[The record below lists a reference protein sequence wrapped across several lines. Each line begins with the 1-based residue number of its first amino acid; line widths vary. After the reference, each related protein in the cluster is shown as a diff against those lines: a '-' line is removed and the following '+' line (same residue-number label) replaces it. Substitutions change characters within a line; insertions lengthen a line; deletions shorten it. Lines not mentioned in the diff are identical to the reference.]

1 MAQKNK
7 NIATKKTKKSV
18 KPVEAPV
25 EQPVVET
32 VVEQPT
38 TPKEKPEESANATNI
53 TTKNMV
59 GRVNSSLDA
68 NHRVDLL
75 NLADDIFRKDPDA
88 ERKFT
93 LEIRDSVNAIVAAGV
108 VAALADESVYGTSTF
123 SAVLNHAM
131 YPQLLIAAKEMGV
144 TLPNVKSLPVNE
156 KEEVIL
162 ESDKIKVS
170 KDAKKKLQEEH
181 AIEEEKPELDP
192 VKVADMGEE
201 ALKKALQYLLI
212 VGPKKT
218 NIKNTLVGVVDFMR
232 TYRMTMADKA
242 ENVAEA
248 KLKYDGYTVDKWLM
262 DAFSYV
268 KPTFLLHG
276 IGRGLITMASL
287 AKSPVSSFCILRRT
301 LTDPET
307 NKPVW
312 DDQSIADAVKAIV
325 YLVASNA
332 IADEQKNLDALD
344 KKAKDYKDVS
354 EKYKTSI
361 DHYKKILEYVSNPD
375 FDVINTLVQKMDDEK
390 DPTATK
396 IFTHVK
402 DQYYPDKSRNGYKN
416 LDYDVVQRAGIITN
430 LFITEADRNED
441 YNEVNIQELVAY
453 TTEEIKE
460 MREAEAK
467 AKAEAKKEESK
478 NA

>member
-25 EQPVVET
+25 EQTVVET
-32 VVEQPT
+32 VEKPT

-361 DHYKKILEYVSNPD
+361 NHYKKILEYVSNPD

-460 MREAEAK
+460 MREAEEK

>member
-25 EQPVVET
+25 EQTVVET

-131 YPQLLIAAKEMGV
+131 YPQLVIAAKEMGV

-156 KEEVIL
+156 KEEVVL

-402 DQYYPDKSRNGYKN
+402 DQYYPNKSRNGYKN

>member
-7 NIATKKTKKSV
+7 NITTKKAKKSV

-25 EQPVVET
+25 EQVVVET
-32 VVEQPT
+32 VEET
-38 TPKEKPEESANATNI
+38 KTSKENPEEKVNPTNI

-131 YPQLLIAAKEMGV
+131 YPQLVIAAKEMGV
-144 TLPNVKSLPVNE
+144 TLPNVKALPVNE
-156 KEEVIL
+156 KDEVIV

-181 AIEEEKPELDP
+181 AIEDKKPELDP

-201 ALKKALQYLLI
+201 ALKEALQYLLI

-218 NIKNTLVGVVDFMR
+218 NIKNTLVSVVDFMR

-312 DDQSIADAVKAIV
+312 DDQSIADAVKAII

-344 KKAKDYKDVS
+344 KKAKDYKEVS
-354 EKYKTSI
+354 EKYKNSI
-361 DHYKKILEYVSNPD
+361 DHYKQILEYVSNPD
-375 FDVINTLVQKMDDEK
+375 FDVINTMIQKMDDEK

-396 IFTHVK
+396 LFNYIK
-402 DQYYPDKSRNGYKN
+402 DQYYPNVARGGYKN

-430 LFITEADRNED
+430 MFITEADRNED

>member
-1 MAQKNK
+1 MAKKNK
-7 NIATKKTKKSV
+7 NITTKNTKKSV

-25 EQPVVET
+25 EQTVVET
-32 VVEQPT
+32 VE
-38 TPKEKPEESANATNI
+38 EKPEEKVNTTNI

-75 NLADDIFRKDPDA
+75 NLANDIFRKDPDA

-93 LEIRDSVNAIVAAGV
+93 LEIRDSVNAIVAAGI
-108 VAALADESVYGTSTF
+108 VAALADESVYGTSTL

-131 YPQLLIAAKEMGV
+131 YPQLIIAAKEMGV
-144 TLPNVKSLPVNE
+144 TLPNVKALPVNE
-156 KEEVIL
+156 KDEVIV

-181 AIEEEKPELDP
+181 AIEDKKPELDP

-201 ALKKALQYLLI
+201 ALKEALQYLLI

-218 NIKNTLVGVVDFMR
+218 NIKNTLVSVVDFMR
-232 TYRMTMADKA
+232 TYRITMADKA

-312 DDQSIADAVKAIV
+312 DDQSIADAVKAII

-344 KKAKDYKDVS
+344 KKAKDYKEVS
-354 EKYKTSI
+354 EKYKNSI
-361 DHYKKILEYVSNPD
+361 DHYKQILEYVSNPD
-375 FDVINTLVQKMDDEK
+375 FDVINTMIQKMDDEK

-396 IFTHVK
+396 LFNYVK
-402 DQYYPDKSRNGYKN
+402 DQYYPNVARGGYKN

-430 LFITEADRNED
+430 MFITEADRNED

>member
-7 NIATKKTKKSV
+7 NITTKKTKKSV

-25 EQPVVET
+25 EQTVVET
-32 VVEQPT
+32 VVE
-38 TPKEKPEESANATNI
+38 KPEEKVNTTNI

-131 YPQLLIAAKEMGV
+131 YPQLVIAAKEMGV
-144 TLPNVKSLPVNE
+144 TLPNVKALPVNE
-156 KEEVIL
+156 KDEVIV

-181 AIEEEKPELDP
+181 AIEDKKPELDP

-201 ALKKALQYLLI
+201 ALKEALQYLLI

-218 NIKNTLVGVVDFMR
+218 NIKNTLVSVVDFMR

-276 IGRGLITMASL
+276 I
-287 AKSPVSSFCILRRT
+287 
-301 LTDPET
+301 
-307 NKPVW
+307 
-312 DDQSIADAVKAIV
+312 
-325 YLVASNA
+325 
-332 IADEQKNLDALD
+332 
-344 KKAKDYKDVS
+344 
-354 EKYKTSI
+354 
-361 DHYKKILEYVSNPD
+361 
-375 FDVINTLVQKMDDEK
+375 
-390 DPTATK
+390 
-396 IFTHVK
+396 
-402 DQYYPDKSRNGYKN
+402 
-416 LDYDVVQRAGIITN
+416 
-430 LFITEADRNED
+430 
-441 YNEVNIQELVAY
+441 
-453 TTEEIKE
+453 
-460 MREAEAK
+460 
-467 AKAEAKKEESK
+467 
-478 NA
+478 

>member
-7 NIATKKTKKSV
+7 NIVTKKTKKSV

-25 EQPVVET
+25 EQTVVET
-32 VVEQPT
+32 VEEPI
-38 TPKEKPEESANATNI
+38 TPKEKPEETVNPTNI

-131 YPQLLIAAKEMGV
+131 YPQLVIAAKEMGV

-156 KEEVIL
+156 KEEVVL

-402 DQYYPDKSRNGYKN
+402 DQYYPNKSRSGYKN

-430 LFITEADRNED
+430 LFITEADHNED

>member
-25 EQPVVET
+25 EQTVVET
-32 VVEQPT
+32 VEEPT

-344 KKAKDYKDVS
+344 KKAEDYKDVS

>member
-25 EQPVVET
+25 EQTVVET
-32 VVEQPT
+32 VEQPA

-375 FDVINTLVQKMDDEK
+375 FDVISTLVQKMDDEK

>member
-7 NIATKKTKKSV
+7 NITTKKAKKSV

-25 EQPVVET
+25 EQVVVET
-32 VVEQPT
+32 VEET
-38 TPKEKPEESANATNI
+38 KTPKEKPEEKVNTTNI

-131 YPQLLIAAKEMGV
+131 YPQLVIAAKEMGV
-144 TLPNVKSLPVNE
+144 TLPNVKALPVNE
-156 KEEVIL
+156 KDEVIV

-181 AIEEEKPELDP
+181 AIEEKKPELDP

-201 ALKKALQYLLI
+201 ALKEALQYLLI

-218 NIKNTLVGVVDFMR
+218 NIKNTLVNVVDFMR

-312 DDQSIADAVKAIV
+312 DDQSIADAVKAII

-344 KKAKDYKDVS
+344 KKAKDYKEVS
-354 EKYKTSI
+354 EKYKNSI

-375 FDVINTLVQKMDDEK
+375 FDVINTMIQKMDDDK
-390 DPTATK
+390 DPVATK
-396 IFTHVK
+396 LFNYVK
-402 DQYYPDKSRNGYKN
+402 DQYYPNVARGGYKN

-430 LFITEADRNED
+430 MFITEADRNED

>member
-25 EQPVVET
+25 EQTVVET
-32 VVEQPT
+32 VEQPT
-38 TPKEKPEESANATNI
+38 TPKEKPEESTNATNI

-344 KKAKDYKDVS
+344 KKAEDYKDVS

>member
-7 NIATKKTKKSV
+7 NITTKKTKKSV

-25 EQPVVET
+25 EQTVVET
-32 VVEQPT
+32 VEET
-38 TPKEKPEESANATNI
+38 KTSKEKPEEKANATNI

-93 LEIRDSVNAIVAAGV
+93 LEIRDSINAIVAAGV

-131 YPQLLIAAKEMGV
+131 YPQLVIAAKEMGV
-144 TLPNVKSLPVNE
+144 TLPNVKALPVNE
-156 KEEVIL
+156 KDEVIV

-181 AIEEEKPELDP
+181 TIEEEKPELDP

-218 NIKNTLVGVVDFMR
+218 NIKNTLVSVVDFMR

-375 FDVINTLVQKMDDEK
+375 FDVISTLVQKMDDEK

-396 IFTHVK
+396 IFAHVK
-402 DQYYPDKSRNGYKN
+402 NQYYPDKSRNGYKN

-430 LFITEADRNED
+430 MFITEADRNED

>member
-25 EQPVVET
+25 EQTVVET
-32 VVEQPT
+32 VEEPT
-38 TPKEKPEESANATNI
+38 TPKEKPEESTNATNI

>member
-25 EQPVVET
+25 EQTVVET
-32 VVEQPT
+32 VEQPT
-38 TPKEKPEESANATNI
+38 TSKEKPEETVNPTNI

-131 YPQLLIAAKEMGV
+131 YPQLVIAAKEMGV

-156 KEEVIL
+156 KEEVVL

-354 EKYKTSI
+354 EKYKNSI

>member
-7 NIATKKTKKSV
+7 NITTKKTKKSV

-25 EQPVVET
+25 EQVVVET
-32 VVEQPT
+32 VEETKTQ
-38 TPKEKPEESANATNI
+38 KENPEEKVNPTNI

-131 YPQLLIAAKEMGV
+131 YPQLVIAAKEMGV
-144 TLPNVKSLPVNE
+144 TLPNVKALPVNE
-156 KEEVIL
+156 KDEVIV

-181 AIEEEKPELDP
+181 AIEDKKPELDP

-201 ALKKALQYLLI
+201 ALKEALQYLLI

-218 NIKNTLVGVVDFMR
+218 NIKNTLVSVVDFMR

-312 DDQSIADAVKAIV
+312 DDQSIADAVKAII

-332 IADEQKNLDALD
+332 IADEQKNLEALD
-344 KKAKDYKDVS
+344 KKAKDYKEVS
-354 EKYKTSI
+354 EKYKNSI

-375 FDVINTLVQKMDDEK
+375 FDVINTMIQKMDDEK

-396 IFTHVK
+396 LFNYVK
-402 DQYYPDKSRNGYKN
+402 DQYYPNVARGGYKN

-430 LFITEADRNED
+430 MFITEADRNED

>member
-1 MAQKNK
+1 
-7 NIATKKTKKSV
+7 
-18 KPVEAPV
+18 
-25 EQPVVET
+25 
-32 VVEQPT
+32 
-38 TPKEKPEESANATNI
+38 
-53 TTKNMV
+53 
-59 GRVNSSLDA
+59 
-68 NHRVDLL
+68 
-75 NLADDIFRKDPDA
+75 
-88 ERKFT
+88 
-93 LEIRDSVNAIVAAGV
+93 
-108 VAALADESVYGTSTF
+108 
-123 SAVLNHAM
+123 
-131 YPQLLIAAKEMGV
+131 
-144 TLPNVKSLPVNE
+144 
-156 KEEVIL
+156 
-162 ESDKIKVS
+162 
-170 KDAKKKLQEEH
+170 
-181 AIEEEKPELDP
+181 
-192 VKVADMGEE
+192 
-201 ALKKALQYLLI
+201 
-212 VGPKKT
+212 
-218 NIKNTLVGVVDFMR
+218 
-232 TYRMTMADKA
+232 
-242 ENVAEA
+242 
-248 KLKYDGYTVDKWLM
+248 M

-312 DDQSIADAVKAIV
+312 DDQSIADAVKAII

-344 KKAKDYKDVS
+344 KKAKDYKEVS
-354 EKYKTSI
+354 EKYKNSI
-361 DHYKKILEYVSNPD
+361 DHYKQILEYVSNPD
-375 FDVINTLVQKMDDEK
+375 FDVINTMIQKMDDEK

-396 IFTHVK
+396 LFNHVK
-402 DQYYPDKSRNGYKN
+402 DQYYPNVARGGYKN

-430 LFITEADRNED
+430 MFITEADRNED

>member
-7 NIATKKTKKSV
+7 NITTKKAKKSV

-25 EQPVVET
+25 EQVVVET
-32 VVEQPT
+32 VEETKTQ
-38 TPKEKPEESANATNI
+38 KENPEEKVNTTNI

-131 YPQLLIAAKEMGV
+131 YPQLVIAAKEMGV
-144 TLPNVKSLPVNE
+144 TLPNVKALPVNE
-156 KEEVIL
+156 KDEVIV

-181 AIEEEKPELDP
+181 AIEEKKPELDP

-201 ALKKALQYLLI
+201 ALKEALQYLLI

-218 NIKNTLVGVVDFMR
+218 NIKNTLVNVVDFMR

-312 DDQSIADAVKAIV
+312 DDQSIADAVKAII

-344 KKAKDYKDVS
+344 KKAKDYKEVS
-354 EKYKTSI
+354 EKYKNSI

-375 FDVINTLVQKMDDEK
+375 FDVINTMIQKMDDEK

-396 IFTHVK
+396 LFNYIK
-402 DQYYPDKSRNGYKN
+402 DQYYPNVARGGYKN

-430 LFITEADRNED
+430 MFITEADRNED

>member
-25 EQPVVET
+25 EQTVVET
-32 VVEQPT
+32 VEQPT
-38 TPKEKPEESANATNI
+38 TPKEKPEESTNATNI

-156 KEEVIL
+156 KEEVVL

>member
-7 NIATKKTKKSV
+7 NIATKETKKSV

-25 EQPVVET
+25 EQTVVET
-32 VVEQPT
+32 VEQPT
-38 TPKEKPEESANATNI
+38 TPKEKPEETANTTNI

-375 FDVINTLVQKMDDEK
+375 FDVISTLVQKMDDEK

>member
-25 EQPVVET
+25 EQTVVET
-32 VVEQPT
+32 VEEPT

-170 KDAKKKLQEEH
+170 KDAKKKLQKEH

-301 LTDPET
+301 FTDPET

-375 FDVINTLVQKMDDEK
+375 FDVISTLVQKMDDEK

>member
-1 MAQKNK
+1 MAKKNK
-7 NIATKKTKKSV
+7 NITTKKAKKSV

-25 EQPVVET
+25 EQVVVET
-32 VVEQPT
+32 VEETKTQ
-38 TPKEKPEESANATNI
+38 KENPEEKVNPTNI

-131 YPQLLIAAKEMGV
+131 YPQLVIAAKEMGV
-144 TLPNVKSLPVNE
+144 TLPNVKALPVNE
-156 KEEVIL
+156 KDEVIV

-181 AIEEEKPELDP
+181 AIEDKKPELDP

-201 ALKKALQYLLI
+201 ALKEALQYLLI

-218 NIKNTLVGVVDFMR
+218 NIKNTLVSVVDFMR

-312 DDQSIADAVKAIV
+312 DDQSIADAVKAII

-332 IADEQKNLDALD
+332 IADEQKNLEALD
-344 KKAKDYKDVS
+344 KKAKDYKEVS
-354 EKYKTSI
+354 EKYKNSI

-375 FDVINTLVQKMDDEK
+375 FDVINTMIQKMDDEK

-396 IFTHVK
+396 LFNYVK
-402 DQYYPDKSRNGYKN
+402 DQYYPNVARGGYKN

-430 LFITEADRNED
+430 MFITEADRNED

>member
-25 EQPVVET
+25 EQTVVET
-32 VVEQPT
+32 VEKPT

-375 FDVINTLVQKMDDEK
+375 FDVISTLVQKMDDEK

>member
-25 EQPVVET
+25 EQTVVET
-32 VVEQPT
+32 VEEPT

-375 FDVINTLVQKMDDEK
+375 FDVISTLVQKMDDEK